1 MLNNKTS
8 LEKFGSSQKKLN
20 MSLAYD
26 SAFVLQGIYPRE
38 VRAQVYTI
46 PAHEYFFITVQICK
60 QLTCTSASEGKKV
73 WASICTRDQMEQ
85 TINTVD
91 TSYSSKEH
99 HAEKKRP
106 VLEVNLT
113 CV

>member
-26 SAFVLQGIYPRE
+26 SAFVLQGIYPGE

-60 QLTCTSASEGKKV
+60 QPTCTSACEGKKV
-73 WASICTRDQMEQ
+73 WGIHLYQGSNGAD
-85 TINTVD
+85 
-91 TSYSSKEH
+91 Y
-99 HAEKKRP
+99 
-106 VLEVNLT
+106 
-113 CV
+113 